1 MVFEES
7 QSRYT
12 ALAEVFVAF
21 DTGLNKELGARIKK
35 PKRYR
40 IYRSDARLGLFTP
53 LRVVTRKRR
62 KR

>member
-7 QSRYT
+7 QSWYML
-12 ALAEVFVAF
+12 LAEVFVAF
-21 DTGLNKELGARIKK
+21 DTVVNKDLGATIKK

-53 LRVVTRKRR
+53 SAGGYTET
-62 KR
+62 